1 MLQYRFTIYDLRFA
15 QRAPDL
21 RLAERGRRSAVGGRR
36 SAKIIA
42 PDGTASKYL
51 ALARARA
58 WARGSG
64 EGQRVDAEIN
74 PFAFLL

>member
-1 MLQYRFTIYDLRFA
+1 
-15 QRAPDL
+15 
-21 RLAERGRRSAVGGRR
+21 LAERGRR

-58 WARGSG
+58 WARGWG
-64 EGQRVDAEIN
+64 ESQRVDAEIN
-74 PFAFLL
+74 PFAFLLYSALHK